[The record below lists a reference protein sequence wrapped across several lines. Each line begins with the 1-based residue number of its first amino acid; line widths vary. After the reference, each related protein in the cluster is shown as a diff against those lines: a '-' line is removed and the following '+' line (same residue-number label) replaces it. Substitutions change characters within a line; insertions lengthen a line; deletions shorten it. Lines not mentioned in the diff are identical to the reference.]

1 MTEFQDIRIVELNDA
16 ASGLSNEGPLT
27 SMVLRLS
34 ADAPDPWSATFNEAW
49 QSHRGM
55 MKRKATA
62 TRASITSLCMPY
74 ELQGQ
79 ILELSKVVAETNTS
93 YRSMLSQAAS
103 QSYGGGCETRT
114 KRPEKLADL
123 RVILVLSRG
132 RLCP

>member
-34 ADAPDPWSATFNEAW
+34 ADAPDPWSTTFNEAW
-49 QSHRGM
+49 QSHGGM
-55 MKRKATA
+55 MKRKAMA
-62 TRASITSLCMPY
+62 TRDSITSLCMPY

-79 ILELSKVVAETNTS
+79 ILELNKVIDETNTS

-103 QSYGGGCETRT
+103 QSYGVVDARRE
-114 KRPEKLADL
+114 LNDL
-123 RVILVLSRG
+123 KNSLTYE
-132 RLCP
+132 